1 MQSKRKPRLFWVSA
15 IAPMVTVVD
24 GGLFAY
30 FGHVEKHG
38 IQIEGTAIGRSFAIM
53 RNYQTDGNEEMIAF
67 GLMNIVGSFSSC
79 YLTTGPFSKSAV
91 NFNAGCRT
99 AMSNIVMAVCLRLTL
114 LFLGPLFSYTP
125 LVALSAIIMVAMF
138 GLIKYEEAYRFFKVD
153 KFDFIICMAAFF
165 GVTFISM
172 DVGLHISLGLSLGR
186 ALLSVAR
193 PATCKLGKMPE
204 SALFRDIEQYPFSNE
219 NEISGILILEMAV
232 TTIDIA
238 GLEMLQELNHSLESN
253 DIKVSII
260 NPRTE
265 VMEKMILSRF
275 VEKVGKESFFLSIED
290 AVEACRFSMNF
301 EPRAMSGSSGNLEG
315 P

>member
-1 MQSKRKPRLFWVSA
+1 MVACLLISDTSKNMASKLWVVQHLNFD
-15 IAPMVTVVD
+15 PQYLPVT
-24 GGLFAY
+24 LQA
-30 FGHVEKHG
+30 G
-38 IQIEGTAIGRSFAIM
+38 IISGILALAEGTAIGRSFAIM

-219 NEISGILILEMAV
+219 NEISGILILEM
-232 TTIDIA
+232 
-238 GLEMLQELNHSLESN
+238 
-253 DIKVSII
+253 
-260 NPRTE
+260 
-265 VMEKMILSRF
+265 
-275 VEKVGKESFFLSIED
+275 
-290 AVEACRFSMNF
+290 
-301 EPRAMSGSSGNLEG
+301 GSPIYFANCV
-315 P
+315 